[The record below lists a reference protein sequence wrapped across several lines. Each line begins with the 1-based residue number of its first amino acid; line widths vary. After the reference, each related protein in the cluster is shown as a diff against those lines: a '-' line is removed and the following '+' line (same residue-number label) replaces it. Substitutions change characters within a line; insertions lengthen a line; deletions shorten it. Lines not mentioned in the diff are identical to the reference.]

1 MQPIVCWGVLSVLLH
16 VWECFRCSLLCVGE
30 CCQSYSMYGSVLGA
44 TYCVLGSA
52 SLTPCMGV
60 F

>member
-1 MQPIVCWGVLSVLLH
+1 MYGNVFGRNLL
-16 VWECFRCSLLCVGE
+16 WCIGE

-52 SLTPCMGV
+52 VSLTPCMGV

>member
-1 MQPIVCWGVLSVLLH
+1 MQPIVCWGVLVLLH
-16 VWECFRCSLLCVGE
+16 VWECFRCNLLCVGE
-30 CCQSYSMYGSVLGA
+30 CQSYSMYGSVLGA

-52 SLTPCMGV
+52 TSLTPCMGV